1 MRFIKKEDKQ
11 AYIAANEEERLGGFM
26 LKIIASEKAFRP
38 SMYDLSIEDYH
49 QNPGI
54 SRSNL
59 MEFKRSP
66 YHYSNLS

>member
-1 MRFIKKEDKQ
+1 
-11 AYIAANEEERLGGFM
+11 M